1 MVLQFGHIFAKGA
14 SRAEAIEHMQVAL
27 RSFRFRGES
36 SCNANYMLDLTSH
49 PDFTEG
55 RIHTGWLD
63 AKIAS
68 KVRIPGPIWCLTTA

>member
-1 MVLQFGHIFAKGA
+1 MQFGHIFAKGA
-14 SRAEAIEHMQVAL
+14 TREEAIEHLQVAL

-49 PDFTEG
+49 PDFTDG

-68 KVRIPGPIWCLTTA
+68 KVGICGPDYHLSAA